1 VKLRNPWGEREP
13 GRDGRD
19 DGIFSM
25 PIEKF
30 LTSFA
35 TVELAKL

>member
-1 VKLRNPWGEREP
+1 VQLRNPWGEREP
-13 GRDGRD
+13 GHDGKD
-19 DGIFSM
+19 DGVFSM

-35 TVELAKL
+35 TVEFARP